1 MRGTTCGRTDLCG
14 SAREKCQQ
22 SQLSRVLH
30 NYPDGLKIT
39 RVLFPG
45 LCPAGNIYPR
55 NQLRAPGSKI
65 QSKTQEKKTV
75 PPDHGAFSR
84 CFFHFCPFCVLWRLC
99 ELRG

>member
-45 LCPAGNIYPR
+45 LCPAGNIYPPKPTS
-55 NQLRAPGSKI
+55 RARI
-65 QSKTQEKKTV
+65 QNSV
-75 PPDHGAFSR
+75 
-84 CFFHFCPFCVLWRLC
+84 
-99 ELRG
+99 